1 MTRNAISRSDTLLI
15 HSISRKQRYISE
27 KNEIIKLAH
36 GLKPFEEKFRKEL
49 PELSYNLY
57 MIEKRYNEDITLCI
71 RFSSA
76 SWEKKVVIMNRL
88 GVMLFTK
95 LKIMEKQ
102 SKKMK
107 GMSRVRLAIDYY
119 KLFSNF
125 ETIKREF
132 AVLNGHF
139 DIIHAY
145 RRFIYE
151 TKKAMKNLIVDKKAI
166 EDIITY
172 EERLGRDARLKR
184 IRAYKKKFLEVYN
197 TYRSVYF
204 EFIDEEVKSICST
217 VVLNE
222 DVTWL
227 IASYL

>member
-1 MTRNAISRSDTLLI
+1 MSRNAISRSDILNYK
-15 HSISRKQRYISE
+15 ISYRKDRYLSE
-27 KNEIIKLAH
+27 KNEIIGLVQR
-36 GLKPFEEKFRKEL
+36 LKPSEKEL
-49 PELSYNLY
+49 SDKLY
-57 MIEKRYNEDITLCI
+57 MIKKRYNEDITLCI

-76 SWEKKVVIMNRL
+76 PWEKKVVIMNRL
-88 GVMLFTK
+88 GIMLFTK

-102 SKKMK
+102 SKKVK
-107 GMSRVRLAIDYY
+107 GLSHVRLAIDYY

-125 ETIKREF
+125 EIIKREF
-132 AVLNGHF
+132 VVLYGHF
-139 DIIHAY
+139 DIRHAY

-151 TKKAMKNLIVDKKAI
+151 TKKAMNNLIIDKKAI

-172 EERLGRDARLKR
+172 EERLGRDSRVNR